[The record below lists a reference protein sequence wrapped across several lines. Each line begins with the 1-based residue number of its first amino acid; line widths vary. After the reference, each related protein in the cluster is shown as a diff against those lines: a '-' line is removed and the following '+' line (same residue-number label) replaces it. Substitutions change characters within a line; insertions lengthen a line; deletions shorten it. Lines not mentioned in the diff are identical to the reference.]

1 MTRKKYVTHL
11 VGSVPLKDTEDV
23 LRTISSSL
31 GNNLRRVPD
40 GETGKRSGWI
50 KFMENYFNNLHPDME
65 TDEEAP
71 YLKWRQ
77 WDGKLLREVPL
88 AKFKNGV
95 DHNSVTFNTG
105 YAEQAIDSFSTY
117 DRLQSE
123 GIIPTDVK
131 FQVCIPTPLAPA
143 YNFIAPGTQDQ
154 FIPIY
159 TQHIIDEIEKISSTL
174 PNNRISLQ
182 WDVCQEVLMW
192 ESYYDYERLNYKEEI
207 LSTLSKIGNAVP
219 KSIELGYHLCYGSPR
234 DEHLVQPK
242 DTQNM
247 VEIITGLLSS
257 IKRTIH
263 FIHLPVPKDRFDDDY
278 FKPLSTLN
286 LPEDTDLY
294 LGLVHVE
301 DDKGNL
307 RRIETAKKFV
317 KFNGI
322 GSECGWGRT
331 DPQRIPGLLE
341 THANIL
347 KNLN

>member
-1 MTRKKYVTHL
+1 
-11 VGSVPLKDTEDV
+11 
-23 LRTISSSL
+23 
-31 GNNLRRVPD
+31 
-40 GETGKRSGWI
+40 
-50 KFMENYFNNLHPDME
+50 
-65 TDEEAP
+65 
-71 YLKWRQ
+71 
-77 WDGKLLREVPL
+77 
-88 AKFKNGV
+88 
-95 DHNSVTFNTG
+95 
-105 YAEQAIDSFSTY
+105 
-117 DRLQSE
+117 
-123 GIIPTDVK
+123 
-131 FQVCIPTPLAPA
+131 
-143 YNFIAPGTQDQ
+143 
-154 FIPIY
+154 
-159 TQHIIDEIEKISSTL
+159 
-174 PNNRISLQ
+174 
-182 WDVCQEVLMW
+182 
-192 ESYYDYERLNYKEEI
+192 
-207 LSTLSKIGNAVP
+207 
-219 KSIELGYHLCYGSPR
+219 
-234 DEHLVQPK
+234 
-242 DTQNM
+242 M

-331 DPQRIPGLLE
+331 DPQRISGLLE